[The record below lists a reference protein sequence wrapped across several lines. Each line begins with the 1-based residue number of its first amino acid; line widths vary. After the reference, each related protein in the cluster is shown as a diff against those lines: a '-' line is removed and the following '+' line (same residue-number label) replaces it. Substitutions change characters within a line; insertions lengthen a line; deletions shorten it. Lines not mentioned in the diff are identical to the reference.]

1 MQGSEFRG
9 LGLHN
14 NVPLQSLYYYYYKL
28 VQIISMKAS
37 IVDSRAQQRSQ
48 ARLSAEAVLL
58 EGPGVEK
65 G

>member
-1 MQGSEFRG
+1 
-9 LGLHN
+9 
-14 NVPLQSLYYYYYKL
+14 
-28 VQIISMKAS
+28 MKAS